1 MIALTTTHFSGIF
14 YELVGSNK
22 CESNK
27 SDNIKQM
34 LTSTLITSIIYN
46 ICFDNLLFK
55 STIKNKFVYWKY
67 EWYW

>member
-1 MIALTTTHFSGIF
+1 MGHTITDYFNQMIAVTTTHFSGLF
-14 YELVGSNK
+14 NELVGSNN

-46 ICFDNLLFK
+46 IYFDNLLYK
-55 STIKNKFVYWKY
+55 STI
-67 EWYW
+67 